1 MQEVARKFIEQK
13 MTRRG
18 STRRAKQQRKSFQ
31 HDTYYTAF
39 AGDQVMRTRRDK
51 GRINGPFV
59 PMLKSTMN
67 TDAWRAMSHGARS
80 LVIALK
86 GRYNSKLANAV
97 YLSTRDATKELGS
110 FSRRDNVRRWF
121 REAQYYGF
129 IVMVSPGYL
138 GVEGR
143 GKAPHWR
150 LTDVPY
156 LGNLPT
162 RDFERW
168 SGEIFRE
175 QKSPKHYQT
184 KKQNPGPYGVS
195 TVAHSLRRLSTRN
208 EPAAAE
214 SGPPGEAI
222 SEHQPGPPA
231 ASITSLTTPLAALS
245 SLSAQRQRLND
256 LSARLAVF
264 APDRVALP
272 ATELGEKERL

>member
-121 REAQYYGF
+121 REAQYYA
-129 IVMVSPGYL
+129 SL
-138 GVEGR
+138 SWL
-143 GKAPHWR
+143 APAT
-150 LTDVPY
+150 LE
-156 LGNLPT
+156 L
-162 RDFERW
+162 
-168 SGEIFRE
+168 
-175 QKSPKHYQT
+175 K
-184 KKQNPGPYGVS
+184 
-195 TVAHSLRRLSTRN
+195 
-208 EPAAAE
+208 
-214 SGPPGEAI
+214 GEAR
-222 SEHQPGPPA
+222 
-231 ASITSLTTPLAALS
+231 PLIG
-245 SLSAQRQRLND
+245 D
-256 LSARLAVF
+256 
-264 APDRVALP
+264 
-272 ATELGEKERL
+272 